1 MEKTRYQRG
10 LDIMNEITLTDNKEI
25 GTHADI
31 VAAFKD
37 LAPDLENYIVEFAFG
52 DIYSREGLTKQQQTM
67 ATIASLVTLGT
78 EPQLEL
84 HINVGITIGLTP
96 KEIVGTIVHLIP
108 YVGFPRVLNALKI
121 VKKVFAQRNVK
132 INDEELRH
140 KNKTVNAY

>member
-1 MEKTRYQRG
+1 MEKTRYQQG
-10 LDIMNEITLTDNKEI
+10 VDIINEITVTDNKEI
-25 GTHADI
+25 GTHMDI

-37 LAPDLENYIVEFAFG
+37 LAPDLESYIVEFAFG

-67 ATIASLVTLGT
+67 TTIASLVTQGT

-108 YVGFPRVLNALKI
+108 YTGFPKVLNALKI
-121 VKKVFAQRNVK
+121 VKRVFAQRNVK
-132 INDEELRH
+132 IDDLAMQS
-140 KNKTVNAY
+140 K

>member
-1 MEKTRYQRG
+1 
-10 LDIMNEITLTDNKEI
+10 MNEITLTDNKEI
-25 GTHADI
+25 GTHVDI

-108 YVGFPRVLNALKI
+108 YAGFPRVLNALKI

-132 INDEELRH
+132 INDEELQPQ
-140 KNKTVNAY
+140 K

>member
-31 VAAFKD
+31 VAAFKE
-37 LAPDLENYIVEFAFG
+37 LAPDLESFIVEFAFG

-67 ATIASLVTLGT
+67 VTIASLVTLGT

-84 HINVGITIGLTP
+84 HINTGLTIGLTP

-108 YVGFPRVLNALKI
+108 YTGFPRVLNALKI
-121 VKKVFAQRNVK
+121 AKKVFAQRDVK
-132 INDEELRH
+132 
-140 KNKTVNAY
+140 VNE

>member
-10 LDIMNEITLTDNKEI
+10 LDIMNEITVTDNKEI

-37 LAPDLENYIVEFAFG
+37 LAPDLESFIVEFAFG

-67 ATIASLVTLGT
+67 STIASLVTLGT

-84 HINVGITIGLTP
+84 HINVGLTIGLTP
-96 KEIVGTIVHLIP
+96 KEIIGTIVHLIP
-108 YVGFPRVLNALKI
+108 YTGFPRVLNALKI
-121 VKKVFAQRNVK
+121 AKKVFAQRDVK
-132 INDEELRH
+132 
-140 KNKTVNAY
+140 VNN

>member
-1 MEKTRYQRG
+1 MGKTRYQRG

-37 LAPDLENYIVEFAFG
+37 LAPDLESYIVEFAFG

-67 ATIASLVTLGT
+67 VTIASLVTLGT

-108 YVGFPRVLNALKI
+108 YAGFPRVLNALKV

-132 INDEELRH
+132 MNDNEMQPQ
-140 KNKTVNAY
+140 

>member
-108 YVGFPRVLNALKI
+108 YTGFPRVLNALKI

-132 INDEELRH
+132 MNDEEIQPQ
-140 KNKTVNAY
+140 K